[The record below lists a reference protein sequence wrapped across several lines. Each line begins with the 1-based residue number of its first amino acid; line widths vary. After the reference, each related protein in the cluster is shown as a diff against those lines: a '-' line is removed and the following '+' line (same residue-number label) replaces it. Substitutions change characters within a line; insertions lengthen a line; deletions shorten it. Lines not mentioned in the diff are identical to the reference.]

1 MLVNTQLRFPSTDRT
16 YVVRLPTEALSNK
29 VIGIVRIPSTSWDI
43 LLPNVAEI
51 LIRYS
56 VCPLIPSFI
65 LGVMANL
72 DCFPSTDFTCNFRL
86 TRSNSSIEH

>member
-16 YVVRLPTEALSNK
+16 YIVRLPTEALSNK

-43 LLPNVAEI
+43 LSPNVAEI

-56 VCPLIPSFI
+56 VCAYSVFHFRGNAKPKLFSVYR
-65 LGVMANL
+65 LHL
-72 DCFPSTDFTCNFRL
+72 QFPSDP
-86 TRSNSSIEH
+86 SSF